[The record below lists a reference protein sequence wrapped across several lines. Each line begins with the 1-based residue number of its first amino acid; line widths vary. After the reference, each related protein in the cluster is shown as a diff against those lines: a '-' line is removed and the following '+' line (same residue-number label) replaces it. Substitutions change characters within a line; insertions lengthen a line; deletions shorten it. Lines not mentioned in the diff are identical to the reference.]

1 MLRHWA
7 AIFINTGVF
16 IMQSESEILAAFAG
30 IVSKSLHVPVETV
43 TMEAHLD
50 DLGAESL
57 DLIDITMSTEEQF
70 NVSISEK
77 TILQTAG
84 AVFGPGVIESG
95 GVLTQEGKALLR
107 ARMPD
112 VDASL
117 LKGEV
122 QVKDVNKYFLR
133 ISSWVRLIQLLARET
148 PTSCA
153 ACGGGLEPAVAMRL
167 KCTQCGTEV
176 GIPSGEDIN
185 RRWVQE
191 YRDSLTTGL
200 MAARAEA

>member
-1 MLRHWA
+1 MLRQSA
-7 AIFINTGVF
+7 AVIFNTGVI
-16 IMQSESEILAAFAG
+16 IMQSESEVLAAFAG
-30 IVSKSLHVPVETV
+30 IVAKSLHVPVETV
-43 TMEAHLD
+43 TMDSHLD

-57 DLIDITMSTEEQF
+57 DLIEITMATEEQF
-70 NVSISEK
+70 NIYISEK
-77 TILQTAG
+77 SILQTAG
-84 AVFGPGVIESG
+84 TVFGPGVLERG
-95 GVLTQEGKALLR
+95 GVLTEDGKALLR

-117 LKGEV
+117 LEGEV

-133 ISSWVRLIQLLARET
+133 IASWVRLIQLLARET

-153 ACGGGLEPAVAMRL
+153 ACGGALEPAVAMRL

-185 RRWVQE
+185 RRWVQK
-191 YRDSLTTGL
+191 YRESLTTDLVAVGG
-200 MAARAEA
+200 EA